1 MQERIIQAA
10 LLEIGTKET
19 GDNNVKYNTEYYGRA
34 VNGLNFSWCLV
45 FIWYIFRKCGLS
57 KLFYDGGRCASCTAF
72 FKFHEK
78 RGETIKSG
86 FAPGDIVF
94 YDWDKSGDYDHVGI
108 LAAIEGNKCM
118 VIEGNTSTANNS
130 NGGCVML
137 RERNI
142 TQIAGAVRPKYGE
155 VKKVTDKEAYDI
167 LQQAQRYAA
176 QLPAPEWALGEL
188 QEAVNAGITD
198 GLRPM
203 TLATRLESAI
213 MAHRKITEV

>member
-1 MQERIIQAA
+1 MQQRIIETA
-10 LLEIGTKET
+10 LLEIGVKET
-19 GDNNVKYNTEYYGRA
+19 GDNNVKYNTEYYGKA
-34 VNGLNFSWCLV
+34 VNGPGFSWCLV
-45 FIWYIFRKCGLS
+45 FVWYVFRKCALS
-57 KLFYDGGRCASCTAF
+57 KLFYEGGRCASCTTF

-78 RGETIKSG
+78 RGETIKSNY
-86 FAPGDIVF
+86 APGDIVF

-137 RERNI
+137 RERNVS
-142 TQIAGAVRPKYGE
+142 QIAGAYRPKYCE
-155 VKKVTDKEAYDI
+155 VEKVTDKEAYGI

-176 QLPAPEWALGEL
+176 QLPTPDWASGEL

-203 TLATRLESAI
+203 ALATRLESAI
-213 MAHRKITEV
+213 MAHRKLTEV